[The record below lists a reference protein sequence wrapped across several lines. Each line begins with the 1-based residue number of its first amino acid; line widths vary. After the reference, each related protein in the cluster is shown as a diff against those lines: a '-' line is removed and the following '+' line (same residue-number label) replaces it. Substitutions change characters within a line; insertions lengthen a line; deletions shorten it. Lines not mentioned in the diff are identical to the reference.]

1 MFIFLLQ
8 ANEVLLSAFLQMH
21 KLFLSFVLN
30 RTGREVVSF
39 TNENKRA
46 KESTIDKVF

>member
-1 MFIFLLQ
+1 
-8 ANEVLLSAFLQMH
+8 MH
-21 KLFLSFVLN
+21 KLFSSFILN

-46 KESTIDKVF
+46 KGSTTDKVFRTNSLGIKKMA